1 MKSLSEIET
10 TVKRASKAIG
20 FDWGISEEV
29 GKSVRLLEMFGFS
42 GIKNINQYYNDKI
55 DKKFENLNLISNN
68 NQSSSAPFC
77 PIILGVSF
85 LDQVKTIDSIG
96 KIKFDK
102 IAFPL
107 IFLSFLSRSSE
118 VVGKKI
124 KIRFDKKEFLL
135 NLNVNIYSNLFN
147 QEFPAIAKNVEVEF
161 IDNQDN
167 FKESEWQ
174 NLYRLSENTFV
185 EESESLKQGG
195 AGAGLT
201 DND

>member
-1 MKSLSEIET
+1 MRSLSEIET

-29 GKSVRLLEMFGFS
+29 GKSVRLLEMFGFL
-42 GIKNINQYYNDKI
+42 GIRNINQYYKERVN
-55 DKKFENLNLISNN
+55 KKFENLNLISNN
-68 NQSSSAPFC
+68 NLSTSIPFC

-85 LDQVKTIDSIG
+85 LDQVKTIDNIG

-118 VVGKKI
+118 AIGKKI
-124 KIRFDKKEFLL
+124 LIRFDKKEFLL

-147 QEFPAIAKNVEVEF
+147 QEFPSIANNVEVEF

-174 NLYRLSENTFV
+174 NLYKLSENTFV
-185 EESESLKQGG
+185 EESESSKQRA

>member
-1 MKSLSEIET
+1 
-10 TVKRASKAIG
+10 
-20 FDWGISEEV
+20 
-29 GKSVRLLEMFGFS
+29 
-42 GIKNINQYYNDKI
+42 
-55 DKKFENLNLISNN
+55 
-68 NQSSSAPFC
+68 
-77 PIILGVSF
+77 
-85 LDQVKTIDSIG
+85 
-96 KIKFDK
+96 
-102 IAFPL
+102 
-107 IFLSFLSRSSE
+107 
-118 VVGKKI
+118 VGKKI
-124 KIRFDKKEFLL
+124 IIRFDKKELLL

-147 QEFPAIAKNVEVEF
+147 QEFPVIANNVEVEF

>member
-20 FDWGISEEV
+20 FNWGISEEV

-68 NQSSSAPFC
+68 NQSTSAPFC

-85 LDQVKTIDSIG
+85 LDQVKTIDNIG

-124 KIRFDKKEFLL
+124 IIRFDNKEFLL
-135 NLNVNIYSNLFN
+135 NLNVNIYSNLFD
-147 QEFPAIAKNVEVEF
+147 QEFPTIANNVEVEF

-167 FKESEWQ
+167 FKESEWK

>member
-10 TVKRASKAIG
+10 TVKRATKAIG

-42 GIKNINQYYNDKI
+42 GIKDINQYYKERAK
-55 DKKFENLNLISNN
+55 KKFENLNLILNN
-68 NQSSSAPFC
+68 NLSTSIPFC

-85 LDQVKTIDSIG
+85 LDQVKTIDNIG

-118 VVGKKI
+118 AIGKKI
-124 KIRFDKKEFLL
+124 LIRFDKKEFLL

-147 QEFPAIAKNVEVEF
+147 QEFPSIAKDVEVEF

-185 EESESLKQGG
+185 EESESSKKGA

>member
-68 NQSSSAPFC
+68 NQSTSAPFC

-124 KIRFDKKEFLL
+124 IIRFDKKELLL

>member
-1 MKSLSEIET
+1 M
-10 TVKRASKAIG
+10 
-20 FDWGISEEV
+20 
-29 GKSVRLLEMFGFS
+29 
-42 GIKNINQYYNDKI
+42 
-55 DKKFENLNLISNN
+55 
-68 NQSSSAPFC
+68 
-77 PIILGVSF
+77 
-85 LDQVKTIDSIG
+85 
-96 KIKFDK
+96 
-102 IAFPL
+102 
-107 IFLSFLSRSSE
+107 
-118 VVGKKI
+118 
-124 KIRFDKKEFLL
+124 

-147 QEFPAIAKNVEVEF
+147 QEFPAIANNVEVEF

>member
-68 NQSSSAPFC
+68 NQSTSAPFC

-124 KIRFDKKEFLL
+124 IIRFDKKEFLL

>member
-68 NQSSSAPFC
+68 NQSTSAPFC

-124 KIRFDKKEFLL
+124 IIRFDNKEFLL

>member
-20 FDWGISEEV
+20 FDWGIPEEV

-68 NQSSSAPFC
+68 NQSTSAPFC

-85 LDQVKTIDSIG
+85 LDQVKTIDNIG

-124 KIRFDKKEFLL
+124 IIRFDKKELLL

-147 QEFPAIAKNVEVEF
+147 QEFPVIANNVEVEF

>member
-68 NQSSSAPFC
+68 NQSTSAPFC

-124 KIRFDKKEFLL
+124 IIRFDKKEFLL

-147 QEFPAIAKNVEVEF
+147 QEFPAIANNVEVEF

-167 FKESEWQ
+167 FNESEWQ